1 MLRSFLGH
9 IKAPAKSFLVR
20 PSSFVAVP
28 PLTKRHCSANA
39 AAAKHYDVIIVGGG
53 PAGLSMACAIGKL
66 HHHPFINPK

>member
-1 MLRSFLGH
+1 MLRSLLGH

-20 PSSFVAVP
+20 PSSFVAIP
-28 PLTKRHCSANA
+28 PKRHCSANAA